1 MAVAAYIATRNGAE
15 LKSIQRILEQAG
27 QSGDVTVHVDQ
38 QAGGTRA
45 RDVKAETDRD
55 VNISGGNIEKGE

>member
-1 MAVAAYIATRNGAE
+1 MAVAAYISSRDGAE
-15 LKSIQRILEQAG
+15 LRRIQEVLEKAG
-27 QSGDVTVHVDQ
+27 VTGDVSVHVDQ
-38 QAGGTRA
+38 QAGGARM